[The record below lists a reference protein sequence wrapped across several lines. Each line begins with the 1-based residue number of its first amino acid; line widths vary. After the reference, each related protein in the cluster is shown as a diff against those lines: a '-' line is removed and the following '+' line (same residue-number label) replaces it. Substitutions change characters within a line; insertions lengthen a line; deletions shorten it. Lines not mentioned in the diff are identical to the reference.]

1 MPDEKAGGHISQLM
15 LNNGDSLE
23 IAKNDIVVFV
33 GPNNAGKSQSLKD
46 IYTLSEQKKPTVVIS
61 DISITKSKAPISK
74 ALAEITT
81 GINNGNRISYY
92 ILGKH
97 MNIWADSDKEFPTE
111 QYYGEYRDFFVAN
124 LDTSA
129 RLTICNP
136 PESITRQESKVHP
149 IHYAAFDS
157 KYRRWLSDSFKKAF
171 GVEITPNTQY
181 GSRIPLCIGKPVQLS
196 GEYEDEQSRL
206 EEYVYFSENIWQKQL

>member
-1 MPDEKAGGHISQLM
+1 M
-15 LNNGDSLE
+15 
-23 IAKNDIVVFV
+23 FV
-33 GPNNAGKSQSLKD
+33 GPNNAGKKSIVKGHL
-46 IYTLSEQKKPTVVIS
+46 YAFRAKKPTVVIS

-97 MNIWADSDKEFPTE
+97 MNIWADSDKEFPTRTVLW
-111 QYYGEYRDFFVAN
+111 GSTVIFFVAN

-206 EEYVYFSENIWQKQL
+206 EEYASILDTYKQVQNQGDGIKSFTGIYCI